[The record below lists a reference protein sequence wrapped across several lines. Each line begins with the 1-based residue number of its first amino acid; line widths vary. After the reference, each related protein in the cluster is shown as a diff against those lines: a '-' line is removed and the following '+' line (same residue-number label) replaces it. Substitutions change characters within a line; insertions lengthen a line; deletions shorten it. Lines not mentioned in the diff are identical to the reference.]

1 MPKTIRWIGICALLL
16 LAVLSLYRIGIY
28 QLFPDVFNGAKKN
41 AAQAFW
47 FGFRFDVRLV
57 AAISLFMIAISFWP
71 GLHFFK
77 WEGGKKIALFLYGF
91 FATLILLFCLFDIGY
106 LHSFG
111 MRLQGT
117 LIGDIAKGTEKW
129 SVFKSKTPWM
139 PLSVGIVVLVW
150 LFVFLIDKLHKVINK
165 SRTTD
170 HRTVRSF
177 WQIVMLLIC
186 IITIYGRLAMQPLSL
201 TSLPGQ
207 LPAAVTQLAAN
218 PFESLLSSLPAM
230 KKTVTPVEQK
240 P

>member
-1 MPKTIRWIGICALLL
+1 M
-16 LAVLSLYRIGIY
+16 
-28 QLFPDVFNGAKKN
+28 FHDVFSCAKKN
-41 AAQAFW
+41 EGQEFW
-47 FGFRFDVRLV
+47 FGFRFYLRLV
-57 AAISLFMIAISFWP
+57 AAVSLFILAISFWP

-77 WEGGKKIALFLYGF
+77 WAEGKKIALFLYGF
-91 FATLILLFCLFDIGY
+91 FAALILLFCLFDIGY

-139 PLSVGIVVLVW
+139 PLSVGLVVLVG
-150 LFVFLIDKLHKVINK
+150 LFVFLINKLHKVINK

-170 HRTVRSF
+170 HRAVRSF

-186 IITIYGRLAMQPLSL
+186 IVAIYGRFAMQPLSL
-201 TSLPGQ
+201 TSLRGQ

-218 PFESLLSSLPAM
+218 PFESLFSSLPAI